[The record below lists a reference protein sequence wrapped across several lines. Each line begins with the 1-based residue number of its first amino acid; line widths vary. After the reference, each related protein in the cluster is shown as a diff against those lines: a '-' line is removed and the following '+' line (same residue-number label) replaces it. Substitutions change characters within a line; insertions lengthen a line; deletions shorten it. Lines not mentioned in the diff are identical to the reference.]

1 MTESTTLTRVKVM
14 PADVAALPLSEPGP
28 VLHLSEPGPALD
40 SSAIFQ
46 SEFRYVWN
54 TLRRL
59 GVHDRDLED
68 LTHEVFIRIH
78 AQLPL
83 FDASRPLRAWLFGIA
98 LGVAANYRRL
108 ARHRK
113 LDLVA
118 VLPDHADP
126 SDQADEDLERREES
140 RLVHAA
146 LQKVSLEQRAVL
158 VLHELDG
165 YPIPEVAVSLGLAL
179 NTAYSRLRLG
189 REAFRSAFRRLAA
202 ATGKP

>member
-1 MTESTTLTRVKVM
+1 MTDSTTLTRIGGSHAQSGELSQ
-14 PADVAALPLSEPGP
+14 PAPSA
-28 VLHLSEPGPALD
+28 ALD
-40 SSAIFQ
+40 STAIFQ
-46 SEFRYVWN
+46 SEFRHVWN

-68 LTHEVFIRIH
+68 VAHEVFIRVH

-83 FDASRPLRAWLFGIA
+83 FDSSRPLRAWLFGIA

-113 LDLVA
+113 IDLVG

-126 SDQADEDLERREES
+126 SDPADRGLERREES

-146 LQKVSLEQRAVL
+146 LQKVPLEQRAVL
-158 VLHELDG
+158 VLHELEG
-165 YPIPEVAVSLGLAL
+165 YPIPEVAVTLGLGL
-179 NTAYSRLRLG
+179 NTAYSRLRLA
-189 REAFRSAFRRLAA
+189 REAFRSAFRRMA
-202 ATGKP
+202 GVKGQ